1 MLTLCDMRPLLF
13 PPEQC
18 SPFLLL
24 QNLQV
29 FLMPEATEGASSPV
43 AGMALAAAQVL
54 QVTLQYSQT
63 EEMKRQLLV
72 LSQTKVSWQT

>member
-1 MLTLCDMRPLLF
+1 
-13 PPEQC
+13 
-18 SPFLLL
+18 
-24 QNLQV
+24 
-29 FLMPEATEGASSPV
+29 MPEATEGASSPV